1 MESDQGKLVNGF
13 VITNTILGEGAFGKV
28 LLGHYENDVSKKVA
42 VKVIPVN
49 NIPKKNSK
57 EFTKLLKREIDI
69 MRRVSANEGVATMY
83 DCALTSNNLYMFLE
97 YCDGG
102 DLADLLK
109 KKKKL
114 PEEQAV
120 SYFVNICRAFVVC
133 YKNNII
139 HRDLKPANI
148 LLTSDGRALVSDF
161 GFARSIGNHPI
172 FYYLPLSGSEKY
184 SAQNNLNKRKLIN
197 RER

>member
-1 MESDQGKLVNGF
+1 
-13 VITNTILGEGAFGKV
+13 
-28 LLGHYENDVSKKVA
+28 VA

-69 MRRVSANEGVATMY
+69 MRKVSSSEGVVKMY
-83 DCALTSNNLYMFLE
+83 DCALTANNLYMFLE

-102 DLADLLK
+102 DLAALIKDK
-109 KKKKL
+109 KR
-114 PEEQAV
+114 V
-120 SYFVNICRAFVVC
+120 SEADAIKYFRNMCRAFVLC

-161 GFARSIGNHPI
+161 GFARCVG
-172 FYYLPLSGSEKY
+172 
-184 SAQNNLNKRKLIN
+184 KLISCVIYIYIYIYI
-197 RER
+197 